1 VAGALSIYRRARMVK
16 TKFPLF
22 VYFDEQLVRKSMVT
36 RRGGKRKMA
45 HQTDRR
51 ELLKRAL
58 SLSALVAGAS
68 PHAFTEA
75 FAQDSRP
82 LTVGVVASITGGA
95 ADINNSELNGLKL
108 YLKQINH
115 NAGGRAIKLIV
126 EDDAGDPAR
135 GLARM
140 RKLVELDKADIL
152 VGPFLAHVVAATKD
166 YIGKSGVPN
175 LVLSS
180 QAPENASHP
189 NIFVPSWN
197 SVQLGGLMGEY
208 AYTKLGFKT
217 ANVVS
222 SNYGFGIR
230 VSDGFKAAFKAAGGK
245 VNADLYVP
253 LGTADWLPFLS
264 GLPKADT
271 AFSAI
276 PGADAIRYVHSRAD
290 LGLTQTMPLTA
301 VIATV
306 DGVLLPSMGKSADG
320 AVAVTHYL
328 ETLDIPENV
337 KFVRD
342 YTAEYGAAPA
352 GYYEALGY
360 TIGQIIGETLNHTKG
375 VSTAEQVLSA
385 WRAINFKSPHG
396 RFRFAPGKQF
406 PILDFYFVQV
416 VPEGNKRGF
425 KILDVRREVLPD

>member
-1 VAGALSIYRRARMVK
+1 
-16 TKFPLF
+16 
-22 VYFDEQLVRKSMVT
+22 
-36 RRGGKRKMA
+36 MA
-45 HQTDRR
+45 DRTDRR
-51 ELLKRAL
+51 MLLKQGL
-58 SLSALVAGAS
+58 SLAALVAGGTLPAL
-68 PHAFTEA
+68 
-75 FAQDSRP
+75 AQDSP
-82 LTVGVVASITGGA
+82 LKVGIVASITGSV
-95 ADINNSELNGLKL
+95 ADINISELNGLKL

-115 NAGGRAIKLIV
+115 KAGGRAIKLII

-135 GLARM
+135 SLARV
-140 RKLVELDKADIL
+140 RKLVELDKVDIL
-152 VGPFLAHVVAATKD
+152 LGPFLAHVVAATKD
-166 YIGKSGVPN
+166 YIGASGVPN
-175 LVLSS
+175 LVLVG
-180 QAPENASHP
+180 QTPENAAHR

-197 SVQLGGLMGEY
+197 SVQLGNLMGEY
-208 AYTKLGFKT
+208 AYNKLGFRT

-245 VNADLYVP
+245 VSADLYVP

-276 PGADAIRYVHSRAD
+276 PGADAIKYVQSRAD

-306 DGVLLPSMGKSADG
+306 DGVLLPSMGSAADG

-328 ETLDIPENV
+328 ETLDVPENV
-337 KFVRD
+337 KFLKD
-342 YTAEYGAAPA
+342 YAAEYGVAPA

-375 VSTAEQVLSA
+375 DAAAARVLAA
-385 WRAINFKSPHG
+385 WRAIDFTSPQG

-406 PILDFYFVQV
+406 PILDFYFVKV
-416 VPEGNKRGF
+416 VPEGGRRRF
-425 KILDVRREVLPD
+425 KILDVKRDVLPE